1 VSLTTLEHSAD
12 CDSLAVLRPRLPNSE
27 KAQALVR
34 AFHYTG
40 RPYDFNFD
48 FATDA
53 ELVCTELVYK
63 SYEPANGFSGLK
75 FPLTEMLGRKLL
87 PANEIARQFDAQA
100 GTPEQQF
107 DLVIFLDGQERK
119 RTAAEGTLTEFRPSW
134 QRPKW
139 HVLSQ
144 SKK

>member
-1 VSLTTLEHSAD
+1 
-12 CDSLAVLRPRLPNSE
+12 LRPRLSKAE
-27 KAQALVR
+27 KAQAIVR

-63 SYEPANGFSGLK
+63 SYEPANGFTGLK
-75 FPLTEMLGRKLL
+75 FALTEMLGRKLL
-87 PANEIARQFDAQA
+87 PANEIARQFDTQQ
-100 GTPEQQF
+100 GTPEQQL
-107 DLVIFLDGQERK
+107 DLVIFLDGQERQ
-119 RTAAEGTLTEFRPSW
+119 RTAVEGTLPGFRSSW

-139 HVLSQ
+139 HVITQ
-144 SKK
+144 K